1 MIYRQFNAP
10 NVEYHE
16 IDRSQYDLTS
26 DNPAVGTITFTIG
39 FADKGDDYD
48 PKYSRSLADFLQT
61 YGYPTNEAER
71 YLYATAKEVF
81 SKGGRIIT
89 SKIPYDNESKDKFAY
104 TVYAAESGSD
114 AVKALNDFEL
124 TKIGEIDDSITSAIE
139 IKSVNNK
146 NFFDYLSAIN
156 GNVDRSGLMTIEQYD
171 DLLVGKAKP
180 KENSFFIVDIA
191 RNRYSK
197 DPNLREL
204 SSNQTDSYLGYMPV
218 VVSPWNA
225 LYFQNLLSV
234 GESITLIEEL
244 PTDGS
249 IDSETIVR
257 KVNELISILKDAS
270 EHVSFNVVDSI
281 QTIPN
286 TGKIVIDGEEISKES
301 DEENTYVQD
310 QISEIE
316 ELLTDGSINLRD
328 VVNKFNELIRY
339 LNAQMNTFI
348 DDGTSLSS
356 MNNIP
361 PLSVLSSNFAQQL
374 AASDSVSETVSKIA
388 AKFFPS
394 IRFYSEKHL
403 DKTYLKQIGIV
414 VFKMVADQ
422 SNDGRINF
430 TPVESFIGSLDRKAK
445 DPISGKNI
453 FIDNVVNEKSET
465 INVFSNFNFQNVVQV
480 AYNEDSGIS
489 EKQVVASPLE
499 KASIIRITD
508 QTATTLGFFVSQCS
522 KFITNDVI
530 NSSLDLILENCKNPN
545 TVPFD
550 ILCDGGISNIAQYM
564 ASLKDKTIFYEP
576 EFDFNGDFA
585 IKDFE
590 STKVWKDILVKYDDF
605 IKHGRKDC
613 IFVADALRSF
623 CLNGNE
629 KIIRRSAPKN
639 TIINVLVPKIRY
651 MLPPNSS
658 YSAGYCDW
666 FRCVDDVTG
675 DYFWCP
681 PSIKAVGVYLY
692 TDRYAN
698 VWDAPA
704 GENRGKIED
713 AYDIAFNPTVEEAQ
727 YFYDQQWNYA
737 MSFPM
742 TGIVLEGQ
750 KTFQVEKTALDRVNV
765 RRLCNGIKKGVREIA
780 RWFKYEGITPL
791 VLTRFRDQLDEFLQK
806 IKSRDGI
813 SEYFIK
819 LDNENNTPET
829 IDRNEIHAA
838 FAIRP
843 VKSAEWIIIQS
854 VVVNQSANLEEVT
867 NSVLA

>member
-26 DNPAVGTITFTIG
+26 DNPAVGTITFTVG

-48 PKYSRSLADFLQT
+48 PKYSRSLADFVQT

-114 AVKALNDFEL
+114 AVKALTDSEL

-197 DPNLREL
+197 DPNLRDL

-234 GESITLIEEL
+234 GKPTEDLEE
-244 PTDGS
+244 
-249 IDSETIVR
+249 II
-257 KVNELISILKDAS
+257 
-270 EHVSFNVVDSI
+270 SFNVISSL
-281 QTIPN
+281 QTISN
-286 TGKIVIDGEEISKES
+286 TGKIVFDGDEISENDES
-301 DEENTYVQD
+301 N
-310 QISEIE
+310 I
-316 ELLTDGSINLRD
+316 
-328 VVNKFNELIRY
+328 
-339 LNAQMNTFI
+339 
-348 DDGTSLSS
+348 SS

-361 PLSVLSSNFAQQL
+361 SLSVLSSNFAQQL

-430 TPVESFIGSLDRKAK
+430 TPVESFVGSLDRKAK

-453 FIDNVVNEKSET
+453 FIDNVVNEKSEI
-465 INVFSNFNFQNVVQV
+465 INVFSNFNFQNIVQV
-480 AYNEDSGIS
+480 AYNEDSGTS

-564 ASLKDKTIFYEP
+564 ALLKDKTVFYEP

-590 STKVWKDILVKYDDF
+590 STKVWKEILVKYDDF

-613 IFVADALRSF
+613 IFVADALRPF

-639 TIINVLVPKIRY
+639 TIINTLVPKIRY

-666 FRCVDDVTG
+666 FKCVDDVTG

-750 KTFQVEKTALDRVNV
+750 KTFQVDKTALDRVNV

-854 VVVNQSANLEEVT
+854 ILVNQSANLEEVT
-867 NSVLA
+867 NSVLS